1 MNDVN
6 KMVGQRIRKKRDEL
20 GLSREK
26 FSELAGISFSF
37 FSDIE
42 SGKKGMS
49 ISTLQKI
56 CTGLGASADY
66 IVMGKERPND
76 VSNIVELL
84 SNLDVEYLS
93 DAEDIMKSFII
104 AINRSKRDTAK

>member
-1 MNDVN
+1 MDNLF
-6 KMVGQRIRKKRDEL
+6 KQVGQRIREKRDYL
-20 GLSREK
+20 GISREK
-26 FSELAGISFSF
+26 FSELIGISPHF
-37 FSDIE
+37 FAEIE

-49 ISTLQKI
+49 TSTLYKI
-56 CTGLGASADY
+56 CAGLCASADY

-104 AINRSKRDTAK
+104 AINRSKRDTVK